1 MHLIFLSHTTWSLI
15 WICLYTERVSIWR
28 ATYTCFVLRLFL
40 LPLRLRGVRFHS
52 VPPFN
57 SQNLPISFRKNKI
70 SLYFSIYIH
79 THNQAHYIFIHDLI
93 WDRAELNKPCLW
105 DSNSEAPLTSIQ
117 LTSEKADLRSPLKT
131 WGPKSF
137 AKRTSTTSAKTSISS
152 SPILSPAEVSLSFH
166 LLLFPFNFNQNLSDY
181 LLFVCFLLFM
191 VFMFWYM
198 WYVMVLGFFLFAI
211 QVVFVLFF
219 WFVTL
224 WITEYNDENFTIPSG
239 SSVIIKRVPAGTVT
253 PAP

>member
-1 MHLIFLSHTTWSLI
+1 MQ
-15 WICLYTERVSIWR
+15 YTRVL
-28 ATYTCFVLRLFL
+28 CFVSFYY
-40 LPLRLRGVRFHS
+40 RFDS
-52 VPPFN
+52 AALGFIQFPPFN

-79 THNQAHYIFIHDLI
+79 THNQAQYIFIHDLI

-152 SPILSPAEVSLSFH
+152 SPMLSPAEVSLSFH

-181 LLFVCFLLFM
+181 LLFVCFFVIYGIYVLVYVVRDGFR
-191 VFMFWYM
+191 VFF
-198 WYVMVLGFFLFAI
+198 VCNSSCFCFVFLICYIVNYRVQWREFYDSE
-211 QVVFVLFF
+211 
-219 WFVTL
+219 WF
-224 WITEYNDENFTIPSG
+224 ECNY
-239 SSVIIKRVPAGTVT
+239 
-253 PAP
+253 